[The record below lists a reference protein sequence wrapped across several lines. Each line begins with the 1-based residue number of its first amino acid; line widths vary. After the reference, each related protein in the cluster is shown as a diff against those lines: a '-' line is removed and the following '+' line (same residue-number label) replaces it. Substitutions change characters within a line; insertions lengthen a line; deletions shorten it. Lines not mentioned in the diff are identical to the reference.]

1 MRLWQT
7 AVVMM
12 MIIMMVAAAGKHLS
26 TARDSHAAAANGS
39 DVPAIDQQEAV
50 QEATTQVS
58 QVYGTHR

>member
-12 MIIMMVAAAGKHLS
+12 MMIMMVVAGKHLS

-39 DVPAIDQQEAV
+39 DVPAIDQHEAV
-50 QEATTQVS
+50 QES
-58 QVYGTHR
+58 NHRQVYGTHR